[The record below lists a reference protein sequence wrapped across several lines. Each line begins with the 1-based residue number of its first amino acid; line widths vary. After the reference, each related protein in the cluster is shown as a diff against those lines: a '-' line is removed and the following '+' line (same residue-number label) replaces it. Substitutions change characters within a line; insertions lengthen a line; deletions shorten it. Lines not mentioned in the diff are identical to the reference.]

1 MLERFVLGSAVFFG
15 RDAASLR
22 LALMR
27 SSTLQ
32 SGMDLSRMQCG
43 INCVS

>member
-1 MLERFVLGSAVFFG
+1 MLERFVLVSAVFFG
-15 RDAASLR
+15 RDAVSSLR

-32 SGMDLSRMQCG
+32 SGMG
-43 INCVS
+43 